1 MVQMEKC
8 MLNIIARFWQES
20 EAAAAVEYALLLVGV
35 AAAIVGIVT
44 QIGPKLLPGFQTV
57 INALP

>member
-1 MVQMEKC
+1 
-8 MLNIIARFWQES
+8 MLNIFARLGRTS

-35 AAAIVGIVT
+35 AAVIVGVVT

-57 INALP
+57 IDGLP